1 MPSNKLKNATPQEII
16 EQLSLLSATLDFDS
30 FDTQLIIKAAAMIK
44 ELSQKN
50 SVLKLKLDI
59 YNELLKNK

>member
-1 MPSNKLKNATPQEII
+1 MLTSELKNATPQEIT

-50 SVLKLKLDI
+50 RLLQQRLDM
-59 YNELLKNK
+59 LLD